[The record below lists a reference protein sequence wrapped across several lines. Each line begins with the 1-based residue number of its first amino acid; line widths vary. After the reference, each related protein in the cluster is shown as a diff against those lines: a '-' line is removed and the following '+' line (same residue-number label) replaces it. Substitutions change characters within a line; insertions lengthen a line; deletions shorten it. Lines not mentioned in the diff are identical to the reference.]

1 MKLLLASIL
10 ALSACGGSGGGG
22 GGGGSSSPHVEPT
35 THATFVPSSPTDLYF
50 NQHDTIEVVIT
61 NDGQT
66 SIYTPLSVTMDG
78 DQMAGL
84 MVPTLAPG
92 ESFTASYP
100 IWAAQDATVDHAFV
114 LSSTS
119 MGWSYSVTIH
129 YHGLTSG

>member
-1 MKLLLASIL
+1 MKLILASLL

-22 GGGGSSSPHVEPT
+22 GSSSPHAEPT
-35 THATFVPSSPTDLYF
+35 THATFVPSAPTDLYF
-50 NQHDTIEVVIT
+50 NQHDAIEVVIT

-66 SIYTPLSVTMDG
+66 SIYTPLAVTMDG
-78 DQMAGL
+78 TQMPGVS
-84 MVPTLAPG
+84 VPTLSPG

-114 LSSTS
+114 LSSAS

-129 YHGLTSG
+129 YHGLSGG